1 MFLTF
6 SIYQRKCIYSISN
19 LGERTSLQSVA
30 FRQSPLVL
38 WDYREISSY
47 APFFHWYFDLSQAW
61 YFHSNRFLREQEEE
75 NPSVSTC
82 GCTGLQNTLLLRLRG
97 VSGSGPRLRVQW
109 LTLHRH
115 VPCRK
120 AVETWRANQQCLHG
134 SWEILWN
141 KEGATHFDRVYSGT
155 LTVIKKNNKF
165 FQFLFFCWLPGFP
178 IFLQC
183 SNTGV
188 IVRVHLATQE
198 LDMGMVQETH
208 PSYDLYQTFFSTSD
222 TGHGGAAR
230 DRTYVIGSHGDRTS
244 CKVDPEEVKDII
256 SKRMKGKVRTVPS
269 DYFMAQLVEVEL
281 EAQQLA
287 CKRKVEYKEGCRD
300 FRYLLTEREKRALQ
314 SYESSY
320 LREFGEEAHLN
331 PNLVVFLGDN
341 GSTWKTWSAKS
352 NQISTFRKNSKT
364 GLYWSPHLQRFMVA
378 REKLAALAWPV
389 TGTMAKAMCCGQ
401 IPSQDIHRAADL
413 AGNAMHFTTVAV
425 AQLLALACFRP
436 LD

>member
-61 YFHSNRFLREQEEE
+61 YFHSNRFLREQEE

-155 LTVIKKNNKF
+155 LTVIKKITSSFNFCFSVDSLGSRYF
-165 FQFLFFCWLPGFP
+165 F
-178 IFLQC
+178 
-183 SNTGV
+183 N
-188 IVRVHLATQE
+188 
-198 LDMGMVQETH
+198 
-208 PSYDLYQTFFSTSD
+208 
-222 TGHGGAAR
+222 
-230 DRTYVIGSHGDRTS
+230 
-244 CKVDPEEVKDII
+244 
-256 SKRMKGKVRTVPS
+256 VRT
-269 DYFMAQLVEVEL
+269 LV
-281 EAQQLA
+281 
-287 CKRKVEYKEGCRD
+287 
-300 FRYLLTEREKRALQ
+300 
-314 SYESSY
+314 
-320 LREFGEEAHLN
+320 
-331 PNLVVFLGDN
+331 
-341 GSTWKTWSAKS
+341 
-352 NQISTFRKNSKT
+352 
-364 GLYWSPHLQRFMVA
+364 
-378 REKLAALAWPV
+378 
-389 TGTMAKAMCCGQ
+389 
-401 IPSQDIHRAADL
+401 
-413 AGNAMHFTTVAV
+413 
-425 AQLLALACFRP
+425 
-436 LD
+436 

>member
-1 MFLTF
+1 MHRTAKHTPAQT
-6 SIYQRKCIYSISN
+6 QRCVGFRTPTSGAVAYLAQTCPVPESSWNVTGQPTVFTWLMGNSVKQRRCHSFWSSVLRNLDSN
-19 LGERTSLQSVA
+19 
-30 FRQSPLVL
+30 
-38 WDYREISSY
+38 
-47 APFFHWYFDLSQAW
+47 
-61 YFHSNRFLREQEEE
+61 
-75 NPSVSTC
+75 
-82 GCTGLQNTLLLRLRG
+82 
-97 VSGSGPRLRVQW
+97 
-109 LTLHRH
+109 
-115 VPCRK
+115 
-120 AVETWRANQQCLHG
+120 
-134 SWEILWN
+134 
-141 KEGATHFDRVYSGT
+141 
-155 LTVIKKNNKF
+155 KKNNKF

-320 LREFGEEAHLN
+320 PREFGEEAHLN

-352 NQISTFRKNSKT
+352 NQISTFRKKSKT

-378 REKLAALAWPV
+378 RQKLAALAWPV